1 MIYVAQIIDGIV
13 TAVTVQ
19 PADYEPEPGQVII
32 GHENSVGIGWSYLD
46 GQFVA
51 PVTDDGG
58 PEDDG

>member
-1 MIYVAQIIDGIV
+1 MIYVAQISDGIV

-19 PADYEPEPGQVII
+19 PADYEHEPGQVVV
-32 GHENSVGIGWSYLD
+32 GPDNVVGIGWSYLD
-46 GQFVA
+46 GEFVA